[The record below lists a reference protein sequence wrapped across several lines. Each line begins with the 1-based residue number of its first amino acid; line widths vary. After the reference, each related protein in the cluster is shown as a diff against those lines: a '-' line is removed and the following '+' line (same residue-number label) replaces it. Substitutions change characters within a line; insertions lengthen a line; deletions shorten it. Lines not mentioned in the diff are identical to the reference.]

1 MKPLTD
7 AQKQRI
13 VNTIKYMALAM
24 TTAIAMA
31 MGLTS
36 CNVTRTITT
45 ESKSLTHGDTAII
58 IQSKTIESYNAK
70 KN

>member
-7 AQKQRI
+7 AQKQRL

-45 ESKSLTHGDTAII
+45 ESKSLTHGDTAVI
-58 IQSKTIESYNAK
+58 IQVKTIESYNAK

>member
-7 AQKQRI
+7 AQKQRL

-24 TTAIAMA
+24 TTATAMA

-45 ESKSLTHGDTAII
+45 ESKDPWRYSHHHPVENYRIV
-58 IQSKTIESYNAK
+58 
-70 KN
+70 